1 MADLEERTGGAA
13 PRLFLDKTEDRR
25 AKKKF
30 METGPTLTSRSRS
43 GTALT
48 EKVTFVFRK
57 PFIDKCEMVPLSHIV

>member
-1 MADLEERTGGAA
+1 MADLEERTGGGAA

-25 AKKKF
+25 AKKNI

-48 EKVTFVFRK
+48 EKAAFDFRK
-57 PFIDKCEMVPLSHIV
+57 PFIDNCEMVPLSHT